1 MKEQLYQLLKEVCER
16 FEFAQREEFTA
27 SWLAEQ
33 CAMSRNAASQYLN
46 EGVEKGEII
55 KVNTRP
61 VYFFDAAAV
70 FAKCDAQLDK
80 LVYASFKEFN
90 DAMMIDFERLI
101 GYKDSLRHVVE

>member
-61 VYFFDAAAV
+61 VYF
-70 FAKCDAQLDK
+70 LMR
-80 LVYASFKEFN
+80 LRYLRN
-90 DAMMIDFERLI
+90 AMLSWI
-101 GYKDSLRHVVE
+101 SLSMLHLKNLMRQ